1 MTTNPKYLIYYDLI
15 GLNVYIKPKSKP
27 NKACFTDIGIIIDET
42 RNMLITQKD
51 NVIKKYIKKDHIF
64 RFKFEEGILEVNG
77 SKIVGI
83 PVNRLRSLKK
93 KKWLKK

>member
-1 MTTNPKYLIYYDLI
+1 MTIDPRYLIYHDLI
-15 GLNVYIKPKSKP
+15 GLNAYIKPKSKP
-27 NKACFTDIGIIIDET
+27 SKLGFSDIGIIIDET
-42 RNMLITQKD
+42 RSMLITQKKKM
-51 NVIKKYIKKDHIF
+51 IKKYVKKDHVF
-64 RFKFEEGILEVNG
+64 RFKLAEGILEVDG